1 MFEFIIGEI
10 RKINEDYVILENHG
24 MGYKI
29 FTTEKAVEVV
39 KLYEEYTFYISM
51 QIRENEVYLYGFLD
65 ENELYLFNLLI
76 TVSGVGPKSGLSLLS
91 VMNIYQIKQAVLMN
105 DSNSLSKANGIGK
118 KTAGRI
124 ILELQDKIINMDD
137 DLIIGTQKELS
148 VSENMLLAIDA
159 LQNLGFMRRDIEKV
173 LMNVNVNAMEIEE
186 IIKLCLKKLSV
197 LVGSSGSGK
206 STILRARMSSMIVS
220 SSKVNWRSALAGSSG
235 AKPGYSPLRR
245 ARMIGKSVPA
255 SPSRRVITPLP
266 CRPCAPE
273 ESHIVS
279 LLPVWA
285 ARCATRLM
293 ERSASAELKPAS
305 TRVSSA
311 FSIEVI

>member
-1 MFEFIIGEI
+1 LFEFIIGEI

-186 IIKLCLKKLSV
+186 IIKLCLKKLS
-197 LVGSSGSGK
+197 
-206 STILRARMSSMIVS
+206 
-220 SSKVNWRSALAGSSG
+220 
-235 AKPGYSPLRR
+235 
-245 ARMIGKSVPA
+245 
-255 SPSRRVITPLP
+255 
-266 CRPCAPE
+266 
-273 ESHIVS
+273 
-279 LLPVWA
+279 
-285 ARCATRLM
+285 
-293 ERSASAELKPAS
+293 
-305 TRVSSA
+305 
-311 FSIEVI
+311 

>member
-1 MFEFIIGEI
+1 
-10 RKINEDYVILENHG
+10 

-118 KTAGRI
+118 KTVGRI

-186 IIKLCLKKLSV
+186 IIKLCLKKLS
-197 LVGSSGSGK
+197 
-206 STILRARMSSMIVS
+206 
-220 SSKVNWRSALAGSSG
+220 
-235 AKPGYSPLRR
+235 
-245 ARMIGKSVPA
+245 
-255 SPSRRVITPLP
+255 
-266 CRPCAPE
+266 
-273 ESHIVS
+273 
-279 LLPVWA
+279 
-285 ARCATRLM
+285 
-293 ERSASAELKPAS
+293 
-305 TRVSSA
+305 
-311 FSIEVI
+311 

>member
-159 LQNLGFMRRDIEKV
+159 LQNLGFMRRDVEKV
-173 LMNVNVNAMEIEE
+173 LMNVNANAMEIEE
-186 IIKLCLKKLSV
+186 IIKLCLKKLS
-197 LVGSSGSGK
+197 
-206 STILRARMSSMIVS
+206 
-220 SSKVNWRSALAGSSG
+220 
-235 AKPGYSPLRR
+235 
-245 ARMIGKSVPA
+245 
-255 SPSRRVITPLP
+255 
-266 CRPCAPE
+266 
-273 ESHIVS
+273 
-279 LLPVWA
+279 
-285 ARCATRLM
+285 
-293 ERSASAELKPAS
+293 
-305 TRVSSA
+305 
-311 FSIEVI
+311 

>member
-186 IIKLCLKKLSV
+186 IIKLCLKKLS
-197 LVGSSGSGK
+197 
-206 STILRARMSSMIVS
+206 
-220 SSKVNWRSALAGSSG
+220 
-235 AKPGYSPLRR
+235 
-245 ARMIGKSVPA
+245 
-255 SPSRRVITPLP
+255 
-266 CRPCAPE
+266 
-273 ESHIVS
+273 
-279 LLPVWA
+279 
-285 ARCATRLM
+285 
-293 ERSASAELKPAS
+293 
-305 TRVSSA
+305 
-311 FSIEVI
+311 

>member
-91 VMNIYQIKQAVLMN
+91 VMDIYQIKQAVLMN

-124 ILELQDKIINMDD
+124 ILELQDKIINMGD
-137 DLIIGTQKELS
+137 DLSIGTQKELS
-148 VSENMLLAIDA
+148 ASENMLLAIDA
-159 LQNLGFMRRDIEKV
+159 LQNLGFMRRDVEKV
-173 LMNVNVNAMEIEE
+173 LMNVNANAMEIEE
-186 IIKLCLKKLSV
+186 IIKLCLKKLS
-197 LVGSSGSGK
+197 
-206 STILRARMSSMIVS
+206 
-220 SSKVNWRSALAGSSG
+220 
-235 AKPGYSPLRR
+235 
-245 ARMIGKSVPA
+245 
-255 SPSRRVITPLP
+255 
-266 CRPCAPE
+266 
-273 ESHIVS
+273 
-279 LLPVWA
+279 
-285 ARCATRLM
+285 
-293 ERSASAELKPAS
+293 
-305 TRVSSA
+305 
-311 FSIEVI
+311 